1 MSTVSLTTHHS
12 LPSSNVRGTPFA
24 AFSWRRVVT
33 TRRVTRRSRSASLP
47 AVPAGSSD
55 LYVGIDASLT
65 GYGVVLWWPSGGA
78 HREVLI
84 STKAAGDS
92 YAARLVQIR
101 DTGAGLRM
109 PEKEHIRL
117 ICMERP
123 AYAASGAFTGGLVHA
138 ATAFALAD
146 VFGLDTP
153 LVAPVLVASNTL
165 KKFVTGRGVGQKQL
179 MVKYVYT
186 KWGFDTDDDNLA
198 DAYGLARL
206 AAAVASRTS
215 EHQYERDC
223 IDTVRRSMTWE
234 PLPPQ
239 QTPLRPRPPGRAS
252 TSSKTRT
259 RKSSSVSATA
269 ATSSN

>member
-1 MSTVSLTTHHS
+1 VPART
-12 LPSSNVRGTPFA
+12 A
-24 AFSWRRVVT
+24 
-33 TRRVTRRSRSASLP
+33 RRVTRRPRSAPSPVVRDESL
-47 AVPAGSSD
+47 D
-55 LYVGIDASLT
+55 LYVGLDASLT
-65 GYGVVLWWPSGGA
+65 GYGIVLWWPWGGA
-78 HREVLI
+78 HRETAI

-92 YAARLVQIR
+92 YAARLIEIR
-101 DTGAGLRM
+101 DTIVALLT

-123 AYAASGAFTGGLVHA
+123 AYDASGAFTGGLVHA
-138 ATAFALAD
+138 ATAFAMAA

-165 KKFVTGRGVGQKQL
+165 KKFVTGKGVGKKQL

-186 KWGFDTDDDNLA
+186 KWGFDTDNDNLA

-215 EHQYERDC
+215 EHKYEQDC

-239 QTPLRPRPPGRAS
+239 QNPPLRPRPTGRAS

-259 RKSSSVSATA
+259 RNSSSVSGTA